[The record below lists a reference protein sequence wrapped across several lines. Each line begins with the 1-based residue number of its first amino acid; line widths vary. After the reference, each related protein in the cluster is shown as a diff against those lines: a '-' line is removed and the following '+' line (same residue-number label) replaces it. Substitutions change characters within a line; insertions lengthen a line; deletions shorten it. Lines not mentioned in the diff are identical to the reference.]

1 MTERNEGL
9 GVSAGRKL
17 NRRDFLKMGGAGLA
31 GAALLGAAGC
41 GGGGG
46 SAGKLIF
53 SMGSPIPTYNA
64 LIDKFNKQNKGEIEA
79 TLREMPAN
87 ATTHYDKLTTE
98 FQAGGGDIDVI
109 GGDVIW
115 AIQFAAQGYIQ
126 NLSDNF
132 PASEQKK
139 FLPAP
144 ISAMTY
150 EGAIYGIPYFT
161 DAGMLYYR
169 KDLLEQVGFSD
180 PPETWDELKEMALK
194 TKQDTGTKNG
204 FVFQGMNYEGGVCNG
219 CEYIW
224 THGGE
229 VLSEVTGGK
238 VVIDSPEAVAG
249 LETYASM
256 VADGVAPEAVANYDE
271 TTSEPVFG
279 AGDAV
284 FTRDWPG
291 FYALFGIPAK
301 DGGYPNVKPEQV
313 GIAPIPVAEPG
324 MQSYSTLGGWNQFVN
339 AATDLQEEAVTF
351 AKFMTA
357 TEQEK
362 LLATD
367 GGLRPTR
374 KALYEDPDVLE
385 ALPGIDLQKEILFNN
400 AKSRPIT
407 EYYGDMSLELAEQFN
422 NVVTG
427 DTSPQQAAE
436 TLQKSLSDIMA
447 QVD

>member
-9 GVSAGRKL
+9 GVSAGRTL

-46 SAGKLIF
+46 GSSKLIF
-53 SMGSPIPTYNA
+53 SMGSPVPTYDA
-64 LIDKFNKQNKGEIEA
+64 LVSKFNKQHKGEAEA
-79 TLREMPAN
+79 TFRVMPSN

-115 AIQFAAQGYIQ
+115 AIQFAAQGWIQ
-126 NLSDNF
+126 DLSDDF
-132 PASEQKK
+132 PESEQKK

-144 ISAMTY
+144 MSAMIY
-150 EGAIYGIPYFT
+150 EGKTYGIPYFT
-161 DAGMLYYR
+161 DAGVLYYR
-169 KDLLEQVGFSD
+169 KDLLEKAGFSE

-194 TKQDTGTKNG
+194 TAKDTGTKNG

-229 VLSEVTGGK
+229 VLSDVTSGK
-238 VVIDSPEAVAG
+238 VVIDSSEAVAG

-284 FTRDWPG
+284 FMRDWPG
-291 FYALFGIPAK
+291 FYGLLGLSEK
-301 DGGYPNVKPEQV
+301 EGGYPNVKPEQV

-339 AATDLQEEAVTF
+339 AATDLQEEALSF
-351 AKFMTA
+351 AQFMTA
-357 TEQEK
+357 TEQQRF
-362 LLATD
+362 LGVD
-367 GGLRPTR
+367 GGLKPTR

-385 ALPGIDLQKEILFNN
+385 AIAGLEMAKDIIMNN
-400 AKSRPIT
+400 SKSRPIT

-447 QVD
+447 QAD

>member
-1 MTERNEGL
+1 MLAR
-9 GVSAGRKL
+9 RRI

-46 SAGKLIF
+46 SSGKLIF
-53 SMGSPIPTYNA
+53 SRSDPVPTEND
-64 LIDKFNKQNKGEIEA
+64 LIDKFNKQNKGKVKA
-79 TLREMPAN
+79 SLSVMPSN
-87 ATTHYDKLTTE
+87 SSTNFDKLTTE

-115 AIQFAAQGYIQ
+115 AIQFAAQGWILD
-126 NLSDNF
+126 LSDDF
-132 PASEQKK
+132 PESEQKK
-139 FLPAP
+139 FIPAP
-144 ISAMTY
+144 MSAMTY
-150 EGAIYGIPYFT
+150 EGGVYGIPYFT

-169 KDLLEQVGFSD
+169 KDLLEQAGFTG

-194 TKQDTGTKNG
+194 TAQDTGTKNG
-204 FVFQGMNYEGGVCNG
+204 FVFQGSNYEGGVCNG

-229 VLSEVTGGK
+229 VLSNVTSGE
-238 VVIDSPEAVAG
+238 VVIDSPEG
-249 LETYASM
+249 LAAMETYRSM

-279 AGDAV
+279 EGNAV
-284 FTRDWPG
+284 FLRDWPG
-291 FYALFGIPAK
+291 IYAFLGMHAK
-301 DGGYPNVKPEQV
+301 DAGYTTVKPEKV

-339 AATDLQEEAVTF
+339 AQSDLQEEAVSF
-351 AKFMTA
+351 AQFMTE

-374 KALYEDPDVLE
+374 KALYEDPNVLE
-385 ALPGIDLQKEILFNN
+385 AIPGLELQKDIILNN
-400 AKSRPIT
+400 SKSRPVT
-407 EYYGDMSLELAEQFN
+407 EFYGDMSLELAEQFN
-422 NVVTG
+422 NVLTG
-427 DTSPQQAAE
+427 DTSPQEAVE
-436 TLQKSLSDIMA
+436 TLQKELTSIMQQA
-447 QVD
+447 D

>member
-1 MTERNEGL
+1 MTERNEGS
-9 GVSAGRKL
+9 GAYVRRKL
-17 NRRDFLKMGGAGLA
+17 NRRDFLKMSGAGLA
-31 GAALLGAAGC
+31 GAALLGASGC

-46 SAGKLIF
+46 GSGKLIW
-53 SMGSPIPTYNA
+53 SMGSPIPVYDTLVN
-64 LIDKFNKQNKGEIEA
+64 KFNKQNKGEIEA
-79 TLREMPAN
+79 TWRVMPSN

-126 NLSDNF
+126 DLSDDF

-150 EGAIYGIPYFT
+150 EGAIYGIPWFT

-169 KDLLEQVGFSD
+169 KDLLEQAGFSD

-194 TKQDTGTKNG
+194 TTQDTGTKNG
-204 FVFQGMNYEGGVCNG
+204 FVFQGSNYEGGVCNG

-238 VVIDSPEAVAG
+238 VVIDSSEAVAG

-256 VADGVAPEAVANYDE
+256 VADGVAPKAVANYDE

-339 AATDLQEEAVTF
+339 AATDLQEEALTF
-351 AKFMTA
+351 AQFMTA

-367 GGLRPTR
+367 GGQRPTR

-422 NVVTG
+422 NVVIG

-447 QVD
+447 QAD

>member
-1 MTERNEGL
+1 MTSRRDVL
-9 GVSAGRKL
+9 ARRRI
-17 NRRDFLKMGGAGLA
+17 NRRDFLKMSGAGLA

-46 SAGKLIF
+46 AGPSKLIF
-53 SMGSPIPTYNA
+53 SRSDPVPTEDD

-79 TLREMPAN
+79 SLRVMPSN
-87 ATTHYDKLTTE
+87 ATTHFDKLTTE

-115 AIQFAAQGYIQ
+115 AIQFAAQGWILD
-126 NLSDNF
+126 LSDDF
-132 PASEQKK
+132 PPSEQQK

-150 EGAIYGIPYFT
+150 EGGVYGIPYFT

-169 KDLLEQVGFSD
+169 KDLLEQAGYSG

-194 TKQDTGTKNG
+194 TAQDTGTKNG

-224 THGGE
+224 TFGGE
-229 VLSEVTGGK
+229 VLSNVTSGK
-238 VVIDSPEAVAG
+238 VVVDSPEALAAM
-249 LETYASM
+249 ETYRSM

-279 AGDAV
+279 EGDAV
-284 FTRDWPG
+284 FLRDWPG
-291 FYALFGIPAK
+291 FYALLGIPTK
-301 DGGYPNVKPEQV
+301 DAGYPNVKPEQV

-339 AATDLQEEAVTF
+339 AQSDLQEEAVSF
-351 AKFMTA
+351 AQFMTE

-374 KALYEDPDVLE
+374 KALYEDPNVLE
-385 ALPGIDLQKEILFNN
+385 AIPGLAMQKDIILNN
-400 AKSRPIT
+400 SKSRPIT
-407 EYYGDMSLELAEQFN
+407 EFYGDMSLELAEQFN
-422 NVVTG
+422 NVLTG
-427 DTSPQQAAE
+427 DTSPQEAVE
-436 TLQKSLSDIMA
+436 TLQKELTSIMEQA
-447 QVD
+447 D

>member
-1 MTERNEGL
+1 MTSRRDVL
-9 GVSAGRKL
+9 AGRRI
-17 NRRDFLKMGGAGLA
+17 NRRDFLKMSGAGLA
-31 GAALLGAAGC
+31 GAALLGASGC

-46 SAGKLIF
+46 GSGKLIW
-53 SMGSPIPTYNA
+53 SMGSPIPVYDA
-64 LIDKFNKQNKGEIEA
+64 LVNKFNKQNKGEIEA
-79 TLREMPAN
+79 TWRMMPSN

-126 NLSDNF
+126 DLSEDF

-150 EGAIYGIPYFT
+150 EGAIYGIPWFT

-169 KDLLEQVGFSD
+169 IDLLEQAGFSD

-194 TKQDTGTKNG
+194 TTQDTGTKNG

-238 VVIDSPEAVAG
+238 VVIDSSEAVAG

-256 VADGVAPEAVANYDE
+256 VADGVAPKAVANYDE
-271 TTSEPVFG
+271 TTSGPVFG
-279 AGDAV
+279 GGDAV
-284 FTRDWPG
+284 FMRDWPG
-291 FYALFGIPAK
+291 TYALFGIPEKA
-301 DGGYPNVKPEQV
+301 GGYPNVKPEQV

-339 AATDLQEEAVTF
+339 AATDLQEEALTF
-351 AKFMTA
+351 AQFMTA
-357 TEQEK
+357 TAQEK
-362 LLATD
+362 QLAID

-374 KALYEDPDVLE
+374 KALYEEPDVIE
-385 ALPGIDLQKEILFNN
+385 ALPGIELQKEILFNN
-400 AKSRPIT
+400 AKSRPVT

-447 QVD
+447 QAD

>member
-1 MTERNEGL
+1 MTERNERS
-9 GVSAGRKL
+9 GVYAGRKL
-17 NRRDFLKMGGAGLA
+17 NRRDFLKMSGAGFA

-46 SAGKLIF
+46 GSGKLIW
-53 SMGSPIPTYNA
+53 SMGSPIPVYDDLVA
-64 LIDKFNKQNKGEIEA
+64 KFNKQNKGEIEA
-79 TLREMPAN
+79 TFRVMPSN

-126 NLSDNF
+126 DLSEDF
-132 PASEQKK
+132 PASEQEK
-139 FLPAP
+139 FLPGP

-150 EGAIYGIPYFT
+150 EGAIYGIPWFT

-169 KDLLEQVGFSD
+169 MDLLEQAGFSD

-194 TKQDTGTKNG
+194 TTQDTGTKNG

-224 THGGE
+224 TNGGE
-229 VLSEVTGGK
+229 DLSEVTGGK
-238 VVIDSPEAVAG
+238 VVIDSSEAVAG

-284 FTRDWPG
+284 FLRDWPG
-291 FYALFGIPAK
+291 FYALLGIPEK
-301 DGGYPNVKPEQV
+301 DGGYPNIKPEQV
-313 GIAPIPVAEPG
+313 GIAPIPVAKQG
-324 MQSYSTLGGWNQFVN
+324 MHSWSTLGGWNQYVN
-339 AATDLQEEAVTF
+339 AATDLQDE
-351 AKFMTA
+351 
-357 TEQEK
+357 
-362 LLATD
+362 
-367 GGLRPTR
+367 
-374 KALYEDPDVLE
+374 
-385 ALPGIDLQKEILFNN
+385 
-400 AKSRPIT
+400 
-407 EYYGDMSLELAEQFN
+407 
-422 NVVTG
+422 
-427 DTSPQQAAE
+427 
-436 TLQKSLSDIMA
+436 
-447 QVD
+447 

>member
-1 MTERNEGL
+1 MTERNEGS
-9 GVSAGRKL
+9 GAFAGRKL

-41 GGGGG
+41 GGGA
-46 SAGKLIF
+46 SSGKLIF
-53 SMGSPIPTYNA
+53 SRSDPVPTEND
-64 LIDKFNKQNKGEIEA
+64 LIDKFNKQHKGETEA
-79 TLREMPAN
+79 SLRVMPSN

-126 NLSDNF
+126 DLSDNF

-150 EGAIYGIPYFT
+150 EGAIYGIPWLT

-169 KDLLEQVGFSD
+169 KDLLEQAGFYD

-229 VLSEVTGGK
+229 VLSEVTAGE

-256 VADGVAPEAVANYDE
+256 VADGVAPQAVANYDE

-284 FTRDWPG
+284 FTRTWPG
-291 FYALFGIPAK
+291 NYAL
-301 DGGYPNVKPEQV
+301 
-313 GIAPIPVAEPG
+313 
-324 MQSYSTLGGWNQFVN
+324 L
-339 AATDLQEEAVTF
+339 
-351 AKFMTA
+351 
-357 TEQEK
+357 
-362 LLATD
+362 
-367 GGLRPTR
+367 
-374 KALYEDPDVLE
+374 
-385 ALPGIDLQKEILFNN
+385 
-400 AKSRPIT
+400 
-407 EYYGDMSLELAEQFN
+407 
-422 NVVTG
+422 
-427 DTSPQQAAE
+427 
-436 TLQKSLSDIMA
+436 
-447 QVD
+447 

>member
-1 MTERNEGL
+1 MTERNEGS
-9 GVSAGRKL
+9 GAYVRRKL
-17 NRRDFLKMGGAGLA
+17 NRRDFLKMSGAGLA
-31 GAALLGAAGC
+31 GAALLGASGC

-46 SAGKLIF
+46 GSGKLIW
-53 SMGSPIPTYNA
+53 SMGTPIPVYDA
-64 LIDKFNKQNKGEIEA
+64 LVAKFNKQNKGEIEA
-79 TLREMPAN
+79 TWRVMPSN

-109 GGDVIW
+109 AGDVIW

-126 NLSDNF
+126 DLSDDF
-132 PASEQKK
+132 PKSEQQK

-150 EGAIYGIPYFT
+150 EGAIYGIPWFT

-169 KDLLEQVGFSD
+169 KDLLEQAGFSD

-194 TKQDTGTKNG
+194 TTQDTGTKNG
-204 FVFQGMNYEGGVCNG
+204 FVFQGSNYEGGVCNG

-229 VLSEVTGGK
+229 VLSEVTSGK
-238 VVIDSPEAVAG
+238 VVIDSPEALAG

-256 VADGVAPEAVANYDE
+256 VADGVAPQAVANYDE

-279 AGDAV
+279 GGDAV
-284 FTRDWPG
+284 FLRDWPG
-291 FYALFGIPAK
+291 FYGLLGIPAK
-301 DGGYPNVKPEQV
+301 DGGYPNLKPEQV
-313 GIAPIPVAEPG
+313 GVAPIPVAEPG

-339 AATDLQEEAVTF
+339 AATDLQEEALTF
-351 AKFMTA
+351 AQFMTA
-357 TEQEK
+357 TPQEK
-362 LLATD
+362 QLATD
-367 GGLRPTR
+367 GGQRPTL

-422 NVVTG
+422 NVVIG

-447 QVD
+447 QAD

>member
-1 MTERNEGL
+1 MTSRRAVL
-9 GVSAGRKL
+9 ARRRI
-17 NRRDFLKMGGAGLA
+17 NRRDFLKMSGAGLA

-41 GGGGG
+41 GGGGAG
-46 SAGKLIF
+46 SGPLIF
-53 SMGSPIPTYNA
+53 SMGSPTPTYEA
-64 LIDKFNKQNKGEIEA
+64 LIKRFNKQNKGEIEA

-115 AIQFAAQGYIQ
+115 AIQFAAQGYIMD
-126 NLSDNF
+126 LSDDF

-150 EGAIYGIPYFT
+150 EGAIYGIPWFT

-169 KDLLEQVGFSD
+169 RDLLEQAGYSG

-194 TKQDTGTKNG
+194 TAQDTGTKNG

-229 VLSEVTGGK
+229 VLSGVTSGK
-238 VVIDSPEAVAG
+238 VVIDSPEG
-249 LETYASM
+249 LAAMETYRSM

-271 TTSEPVFG
+271 TTSVPVFG
-279 AGDAV
+279 EGDAV
-284 FTRDWPG
+284 FMRDWPG
-291 FYALFGIPAK
+291 DYALFGLPSK
-301 DGGYPNVKPEQV
+301 EGGFPNVKPEQV
-313 GIAPIPVAEPG
+313 GIAELPVAEPG
-324 MQSYSTLGGWNQFVN
+324 MPSYSTLGGWNMFVN
-339 AATDLQEEAVTF
+339 AQTDLQEEAVTF
-351 AKFMTA
+351 AQFMTA

-362 LLATD
+362 FLALD

-374 KALYEDPDVLE
+374 KALYEDPDLIE
-385 ALPGIDLQKEILFNN
+385 ASPVIELAKEIIFNN
-400 AKSRPIT
+400 AKSRPVT
-407 EYYGDMSLELAEQFN
+407 EFYGDMSLELAEQFN
-422 NVVTG
+422 NVLTG
-427 DTSPQQAAE
+427 DTSPQQAVE
-436 TLQKSLSDIMA
+436 TLQKELSSIMQQA
-447 QVD
+447 E

>member
-1 MTERNEGL
+1 MTSRRDVL
-9 GVSAGRKL
+9 AGRRI
-17 NRRDFLKMGGAGLA
+17 NRRDFLKMGGVGLA

-41 GGGGG
+41 GGGGA
-46 SAGKLIF
+46 SSGKLIF
-53 SMGSPIPTYNA
+53 SMGSPIPTYNKLVA
-64 LIDKFNKQNKGEIEA
+64 RFNKQNKGEVEA
-79 TLREMPAN
+79 TFREMPSN
-87 ATTHYDKLTTE
+87 ASTHFDKLTTE

-126 NLSDNF
+126 DLSDDF
-132 PASEQKK
+132 PPSEQKK

-144 ISAMTY
+144 LSAMTY
-150 EGAIYGIPYFT
+150 EGAVFGIPWFT

-169 KDLLEQVGFSD
+169 KDLLEQAGYSG

-194 TKQDTGTKNG
+194 TMQDTGTKNG
-204 FVFQGMNYEGGVCNG
+204 FVFQGSNYEGGVCNG

-224 THGGE
+224 TFGGE
-229 VLSEVTGGK
+229 VLSNVTSGK
-238 VVIDSPEAVAG
+238 VVVDSPEALAAM
-249 LETYASM
+249 EMYRSM
-256 VADGVAPEAVANYDE
+256 VADGVAPQAVANYDE

-279 AGDAV
+279 EGDAV
-284 FTRDWPG
+284 FLRDWPG
-291 FYALFGIPAK
+291 FYALLGLPSEE
-301 DGGYPNVKPEQV
+301 GGYPNVKPEQV

-339 AATDLQEEAVTF
+339 AQTDLMEEAVSF
-351 AKFMTA
+351 AKFMTT

-362 LLATD
+362 FLASD

-374 KALYEDPDVLE
+374 KALYEDPDVTKS
-385 ALPGIDLQKEILFNN
+385 LPGIELQKEILFNN

-422 NVVTG
+422 NVLTG
-427 DTSPQQAAE
+427 DTSPQQAVE
-436 TLQKSLSDIMA
+436 SLQKELTSIME
-447 QVD
+447 QTE

>member
-1 MTERNEGL
+1 MTERNERS
-9 GVSAGRKL
+9 GVYAGRKL

-41 GGGGG
+41 SGGGGG
-46 SAGKLIF
+46 SGKLIF
-53 SMGSPIPTYNA
+53 SMGTPIPVYDA
-64 LIDKFNKQNKGEIEA
+64 LVNKFNKQNKGEIEF
-79 TLREMPAN
+79 TFREMPSN

-115 AIQFAAQGYIQ
+115 VIQFAAQGWIQ
-126 NLSDNF
+126 DLSADF
-132 PASEQKK
+132 PESEQQK
-139 FLPAP
+139 FLAAP
-144 ISAMTY
+144 ISANTY
-150 EGAIYGIPYFT
+150 EGAIYGIPWFT

-169 KDLLEQVGFSD
+169 KDLLEQAGYSA

-194 TKQDTGTKNG
+194 TTQDTGTKNG
-204 FVFQGMNYEGGVCNG
+204 FVFQGSNYEGGVCNG

-229 VLSEVTGGK
+229 ILSEVTSGK
-238 VVIDSPEAVAG
+238 VVIDSPEALAG

-256 VADGVAPEAVANYDE
+256 VADGVAPQAVANYDE

-279 AGDAV
+279 GGDAV
-284 FTRDWPG
+284 FLRDWPG
-291 FYALFGIPAK
+291 FYGLLGIPAK
-301 DGGYPNVKPEQV
+301 DGGYPNLKPEQV
-313 GIAPIPVAEPG
+313 GVAQIPTAEPG
-324 MQSYSTLGGWNQFVN
+324 MQSYSTLGGWNQLIN
-339 AATDLQEEAVTF
+339 AATDSQEEALTF
-351 AKFMTA
+351 AQFMTA
-357 TEQEK
+357 NAQEK
-362 LLATD
+362 QLAID
-367 GGLRPTR
+367 GGQRPTR
-374 KALYEDPDVLE
+374 KALYEDPDVQE
-385 ALPGIDLQKEILFNN
+385 ALPGIELQQKILFDN
-400 AKSRPIT
+400 AKSRPVT

-447 QVD
+447 QAD

>member
-1 MTERNEGL
+1 MPDIVFSFGPEETGIVQSLVDEF
-9 GVSAGRKL
+9 
-17 NRRDFLKMGGAGLA
+17 NRQNTSGINVTYRQMPADTGEYLQELQQMFAR
-31 GAALLGAAGC
+31 
-41 GGGGG
+41 GG
-46 SAGKLIF
+46 S
-53 SMGSPIPTYNA
+53 
-64 LIDKFNKQNKGEIEA
+64 
-79 TLREMPAN
+79 
-87 ATTHYDKLTTE
+87 
-98 FQAGGGDIDVI
+98 DIDVI

-115 AIQFAAQGYIQ
+115 PIQFAAQGWIQ
-126 NLSDNF
+126 DLSDDF
-132 PASEQKK
+132 PESEQQK

-144 ISAMTY
+144 ISANTY
-150 EGAIYGIPYFT
+150 EGAIYGIPWFT
-161 DAGMLYYR
+161 DAGMLYFR
-169 KDLLEQVGFSD
+169 KDLLEQAGYSA

-194 TKQDTGTKNG
+194 TTQDTGTKNG
-204 FVFQGMNYEGGVCNG
+204 FVFQGSNYEGGVCNG

-256 VADGVAPEAVANYDE
+256 VADGVAPKAVANYDE

-284 FTRDWPG
+284 FLRDWPG
-291 FYALFGIPAK
+291 FYGLLGIPTK
-301 DGGYPNVKPEQV
+301 DGGYPNLKPEQV
-313 GIAPIPVAEPG
+313 GVAPIPVAEPG
-324 MQSYSTLGGWNQFVN
+324 MQSYSTLGGWNQFIN
-339 AATDLQEEAVTF
+339 AATDLQEEALTF
-351 AKFMTA
+351 AQFMTA

-367 GGLRPTR
+367 GGQRPTR

-385 ALPGIDLQKEILFNN
+385 ALPGIELQKEILFNN

-447 QVD
+447 QAD

>member
-1 MTERNEGL
+1 MTERNEGS

-46 SAGKLIF
+46 GSSKLIF
-53 SMGSPIPTYNA
+53 SRSDPVPPENDLVA
-64 LIDKFNKQNKGEIEA
+64 KFNKQHKGETEA
-79 TLREMPAN
+79 SLRVMPSN
-87 ATTHYDKLTTE
+87 STTHYDQLKTE

-115 AIQFAAQGYIQ
+115 AIQFAAQGWIQ
-126 NLSDNF
+126 DLSDDF
-132 PASEQKK
+132 PESEQKK

-144 ISAMTY
+144 MSAMQY
-150 EGAIYGIPYFT
+150 EGGTYGIPYFT
-161 DAGMLYYR
+161 DAGVLYYR
-169 KDLLEQVGFSD
+169 KDLLEKAGFTG

-194 TKQDTGTKNG
+194 TAKDTGTKNG

-229 VLSEVTGGK
+229 VLSDVTSGK
-238 VVIDSPEAVAG
+238 VVIDSSEAVAG

-284 FTRDWPG
+284 FMRDWPG
-291 FYALFGIPAK
+291 FYCLLGLPEK
-301 DGGYPNVKPEQV
+301 DGGFPNVKPEQV

-339 AATDLQEEAVTF
+339 AATDLMEEAVAF

-362 LLATD
+362 FLALD

-374 KALYEDPDVLE
+374 KELYEDPELIE
-385 ALPGIDLQKEILFNN
+385 ASPVIELAKEIIFNN
-400 AKSRPIT
+400 AKSRPVN

-427 DTSPQQAAE
+427 DISPQEAAE
-436 TLQKSLSDIMA
+436 TLQKDLSSIVEQAD
-447 QVD
+447 